1 MTFLDNRPAPEVEFA
16 KEIEA
21 AEKEFAQPAKE
32 AEEPAIDA
40 GSDTPEPEQ
49 AEPAPKA
56 EEPVKA
62 EPAEKP
68 EPKEDHRVPVSEL
81 QKERQRRQEA
91 EERERKWQE
100 WYQANQQYQPKEQSQ
115 PKEDPLATLDENA
128 DPVALIAAL
137 KQEVLS
143 QRQKA
148 EQERNNQEQLR
159 QQQEGI
165 RRLEARTMAD
175 IETFQKDQPDYLQ
188 AVEFVRNSRLRELA
202 ALGYPPD
209 QAAEAIKQDSFNI
222 AVAAA
227 QQGDSYAKRLYELA
241 KLRGYQQKKPD
252 PTPAET
258 AEDAVD
264 IQAKRAAVATSL
276 STGGKKPSPEVSA
289 QDATK
294 LTGAAFDS
302 WWAKNMEP
310 RKRTAAD
317 FSR

>member
-1 MTFLDNRPAPEVEFA
+1 MTFLDSRPAPEVEFA

-21 AEKEFAQPAKE
+21 AEKELAAPPKE
-32 AEEPAIDA
+32 AEEPTIDA
-40 GSDTPEPEQ
+40 GSDTTESEK
-49 AEPAPKA
+49 AEPAPKSEGPVRA
-56 EEPVKA
+56 ETV
-62 EPAEKP
+62 EKP
-68 EPKEDHRVPVSEL
+68 EPKEDHRVPVAEL
-81 QKERQRRQEA
+81 QRERQRRQEA

-100 WYQANQQYQPKEQSQ
+100 WYEANQRHQPKEQ
-115 PKEDPLATLDENA
+115 PEEDPLATIDENA

-137 KQEVLS
+137 KQEVIS
-143 QRQKA
+143 QRQRAQQQQEA
-148 EQERNNQEQLR
+148 EAKFR
-159 QQQEGI
+159 QQQEAV
-165 RRLEARTMAD
+165 RRLETKTLAD

-188 AVEFVRNSRLRELA
+188 AVEYIRNSRLRELA

-209 QAAEAIKQDSFNI
+209 QAAEALKQDSFNI
-222 AVAAA
+222 AAAAA

-241 KLRGYQQKKPD
+241 KLRGYQPKKPE
-252 PTPAET
+252 PSPAAT

-264 IQAKRAAVATSL
+264 IQAKRAEVATSL
-276 STGGKKPSPEVSA
+276 SKGGKRPSPEISA

-302 WWAKNMEP
+302 WWQKNMEP